1 MAEEYRTW
9 RGVGGIPAFTK
20 TQLKDYFG
28 MNEALIKKLDDP
40 DVKIRTYEWGTFEG
54 YKAEYIYAVLQE
66 EWMQQEL
73 EAIRQRREKRIASRS
88 ARSVP
93 VTDSNIAEAL
103 YIINK
108 SAKKSRDTK
117 QRAYYQCAHQICHS
131 SKTRA
136 NKLYNLKDDVLS
148 KLIREGKATYAG
160 VHVQK
165 NDYSVTFLKMYSF
178 DGYIFHIP
186 CGPHDF
192 DRKEIIGVI
201 EGPIS
206 AEVTRDT
213 KINFTQAMQV
223 LSDYMQAA

>member
-20 TQLKDYFG
+20 TQLKEYFG
-28 MNEALIKKLDDP
+28 MNETLIKKLEAP
-40 DVKIRTYEWGTFEG
+40 DITIRTWEWGTFEG
-54 YKAEYIYAVLQE
+54 YKAEYIYSVLNE
-66 EWMQQEL
+66 DWMQQEL
-73 EAIRQRREKRIASRS
+73 ETIRQRREKRLASRN
-88 ARSVP
+88 ARNVP
-93 VTDSNIAEAL
+93 VTDTNIAEAL

-117 QRAYYQCAHQICHS
+117 QRAYHQCAHQICHA

-148 KLIREGKATYAG
+148 KLIREGKANYAG

-178 DGYIFHIP
+178 GGYTFHIP
-186 CGPHDF
+186 CNQHDF

-206 AEVTRDT
+206 AEVIKNT
-213 KINFTQAMQV
+213 KITFNQAMQV
-223 LSDYMQAA
+223 LADYMKAA